1 MFSYLHKKNKR
12 FCYRLNQA
20 SDFLLI
26 QDWAQQFELIS
37 YLNSN
42 QYYNKNKSD
51 FFFHKYEFVL
61 GFSQNNTPKAPI
73 VKPED
78 LKSHLE
84 LNSDWL
90 MGYLAYDLKNEWFNI
105 DSKNQ
110 DQLAFDDLFFFVPD
124 MVFYKKGT
132 EIFLESLTSIEID
145 ELSLAIRNYSLP
157 FVDFDSPIKTK
168 AKFTRAAYLDTVKQ
182 IKQDIQMGNVYEL
195 NFCQEFY
202 NEQVKIDPWL
212 SFKKLTRISPT
223 PFSAYL
229 KQNDKFLI
237 SASPERYIAKR
248 SNTIISQPIKGTIK
262 KTGHA
267 KEDAHLVETLKHD
280 PKEMAENVMIVDLV
294 RNDLS
299 QTAQKGSVKVDE
311 LCGIY
316 PFKQLYQMISTVSS
330 KLRTDKTA
338 FDVIQT
344 SFPMG
349 SMTGAPK
356 VSAMQLIEKYE
367 QSKRGLYSGSAGY
380 FSPDGDFDFSVVIRS
395 ILYNQTNQYLSFT
408 VGSAITI
415 NAEAEKEYDECLLK
429 AKAILE
435 SLN

>member
-1 MFSYLHKKNKR
+1 MFSYLNKNKKR

-20 SDFLLI
+20 SDLPLI
-26 QDWAQQFELIS
+26 LEWAQQFEFIS
-37 YLNSN
+37 YLDSN
-42 QYYNKNKSD
+42 QYYEKNKSD
-51 FFFHKYEFVL
+51 FFFHKYEIVL
-61 GFSQNNTPKAPI
+61 GLSLNKDSKNVI
-73 VKPED
+73 LSSSL
-78 LKSHLE
+78 LKSRLE

-90 MGYLAYDLKNEWFNI
+90 MGYLSYDLKNEWFELQ
-105 DSKNQ
+105 SVHQ
-110 DQLAFDDLFFFVPD
+110 DPLGFDDVFFFVPE
-124 MVFYKKGT
+124 MVFYKKGN
-132 EIFLESLTSIEID
+132 EIFLESLTSIDNDDLSQSIRRYAAPLLDSDSKID
-145 ELSLAIRNYSLP
+145 
-157 FVDFDSPIKTK
+157 VK
-168 AKFTRAAYLDTVKQ
+168 AKFTRSAYIETVKK
-182 IKQDIQMGNVYEL
+182 IKQEIQLGNVYEL

-202 NEQVKIDPWL
+202 NEQVQIDPWQ
-212 SFKKLTRISPT
+212 SFNKLTNISPT

-229 KQNDKFLI
+229 KQSDKFLI

-248 SNTIISQPIKGTIK
+248 FNKIISQPIKGTIK
-262 KTGHA
+262 MTGNA
-267 KEDAHLVETLKHD
+267 DEDAHLAATLKQD

-330 KLRTDKTA
+330 ELKSDKTS
-338 FDVIQT
+338 FDLTRT

-356 VSAMQLIEKYE
+356 VSAMQLIEKFE
-367 QSKRGLYSGSAGY
+367 KSKRGLYSGSVGY

-395 ILYNQTNQYLSFT
+395 ILYNRTNQYLSFT

-415 NAEAEKEYDECLLK
+415 NAEAKKEYDECLLK